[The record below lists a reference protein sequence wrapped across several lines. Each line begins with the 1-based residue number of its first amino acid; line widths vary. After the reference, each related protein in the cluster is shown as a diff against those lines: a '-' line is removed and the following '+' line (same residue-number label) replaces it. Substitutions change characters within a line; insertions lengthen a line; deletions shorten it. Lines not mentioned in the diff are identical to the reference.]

1 MVKEVSDYDLDLK
14 GYDEAYKYASW
25 CIEENNKKVGR
36 YIKKQCKEFLK
47 IANGEYEDYYIDMD
61 DVDGIVTLMRYIN
74 IMPKKSA
81 YDNLVGFQWFFI
93 INALCVKRKTGKRRY
108 ELSIL
113 LIARKN
119 GKTLLTALILM
130 ILMFTERTPFSECYS
145 VAPDRELS
153 GQVYKE
159 FQKLITNSP
168 IIRERFK
175 ILRSEIRCEW
185 NNCVYKPLACSDNR
199 LDGRL
204 ATVWIG
210 DEVGA
215 LKNSYPLEAMQ
226 SSQITLE
233 EKFGIIISTAYES
246 LDNPMVD
253 NVNYAK
259 KVLDETIDDDTT
271 FALIYEPDDYSQW
284 MTDIAL
290 LQANPLAIEVD
301 AVFKNITSKR
311 KKAIEMEGSLS
322 NFKTKHMNIFLDGDE
337 LEVYISLDDLRKCK
351 IPTNSYDWKGK
362 EVYIGLDLSLTTDNV
377 GVSMT
382 TYDKTLEKYVCKAWA
397 FYPTDKEDEKKLKEK
412 VPYDRYSRLGF
423 CFPCGNRIIDYGFVE
438 NFILSL
444 EEKYG
449 VKIKC
454 VTYDPYNAMSTVQKL
469 EDNLPYADMREQ
481 RQHSTYLHVGTKR
494 LREIVLEEKFLYE
507 ENPLLEINF
516 NNAMLD
522 KDTNLN
528 LYVNKKKSNGKI
540 DMLDALINSMC
551 SMTID
556 EVEGDSI
563 YESRDGFIFF

>member
-1 MVKEVSDYDLDLK
+1 MVTDL
-14 GYDEAYKYASW
+14 
-25 CIEENNKKVGR
+25 IRNNKAYQYALWCVDDNNDKVGK
-36 YIKKQCKEFLK
+36 YVKKQCQEFIDSVENKDSKYYINEKELKAIEGFLK
-47 IANGEYEDYYIDMD
+47 
-61 DVDGIVTLMRYIN
+61 LIN
-74 IMPKKSA
+74 IMPKKNA

-93 INALCVKRKTGKRRY
+93 VNSLCLRRKENKKRRY

-130 ILMFTERTPFSECYS
+130 LLMVLSDPYAECYS

-159 FQKLITNSP
+159 FQKLIANSP
-168 IIRERFK
+168 IMGKYFK
-175 ILRSEIRCEW
+175 ILRSEIRCKA

-204 ATVWIG
+204 ATVWVG

-284 MTDIAL
+284 MTDVAL

-301 AVFKNITSKR
+301 AVFKNIASKR
-311 KKAIEMEGSLS
+311 KKAIEMDGSLT

-351 IPTNSYDWKGK
+351 IPHGSYDWTGK
-362 EVYIGLDLSLTTDNV
+362 EVYIGVDLSLTTDNC
-377 GVSMT
+377 GISMT
-382 TYDKTLEKYVCKAWA
+382 TYDTKLEKYICKAWA
-397 FYPTDKEDEKKLKEK
+397 FYPADKEEEKKMKEK
-412 VPYDRYSRLGF
+412 VPYDRYSRLEL
-423 CFPCGNRIIDYGFVE
+423 CYPCGGRIVDYGFIE
-438 NFILSL
+438 NFVLTL
-444 EEKYG
+444 ESKYD

-454 VTYDPYNAMSTVQKL
+454 VTYDPYNAMSTIQKF
-469 EDNLPYADMREQ
+469 EDNLPYAEMREQ

-516 NNAMLD
+516 NNALLD

-528 LYVNKKKSNGKI
+528 MYVNKKKSTGKI
-540 DMLDALINSMC
+540 DMLDALINNMC
-551 SMTID
+551 SMTMD
-556 EVEGDSI
+556 EVESVSV
-563 YESRDGFIFF
+563 YESHGFIFF